1 MEVRFEFKAAAK
13 QGSNQAEIVLINIF
27 FRPKSITFAAPNAHV
42 VKLVDTS
49 DLGSDAVRCGGSSPS
64 MRTCLE
70 LDFLKGKLKNVVPE
84 RLLKFD

>member
-1 MEVRFEFKAAAK
+1 
-13 QGSNQAEIVLINIF
+13 
-27 FRPKSITFAAPNAHV
+27 
-42 VKLVDTS
+42 
-49 DLGSDAVRCGGSSPS
+49 